1 MAVKTDQELPQR
13 ILVIDDDRLLNTQ
26 IASLLIDNGAA
37 KVDSAYDGEAGWEMC
52 LGGEY
57 DFLILDWKLPLL
69 SGLALF
75 NRIRGV
81 DRLLGTPVLVV
92 SGLVQRLDFRL
103 LQEFPCTRLLEKPF
117 NHASLL
123 REAVALKKEAQWY
136 ARNTERIGEI
146 MDTVKADPDKAL
158 RALRTLVTESPNPQ
172 PVALLAAR
180 KMREA
185 EHIEQAISL
194 LKAILDQD
202 RGCVPAISE
211 LGRCLHTLGRY
222 EEALQFLRRADK
234 LSPSNVERISLMGE
248 AELNNTDPKNAK
260 ERFAEAL
267 RIDQENRR
275 ARHGLRVADTL
286 AEMMH
291 RPAGQHIK
299 DTFASLMNTMAVNLA
314 HSGEYSS
321 AVAKYEEAFHFIA
334 GKEASA
340 RVAFNVGLA
349 YLRWGKTRE
358 SYDWFVESAKRG
370 QGRFTKAE
378 GYVQRLTEQMK
389 ASEDAQKAAAEAAK
403 AAQQA
408 AAEAARAADEAA
420 RKAAEAAKKG
430 EDDAAAVQHE
440 QPK

>member
-1 MAVKTDQELPQR
+1 MAPKKDKEFPQR

-26 IASLLIDNGAA
+26 VVSLLLDNGAD

-57 DFLILDWKLPLL
+57 DFLILDWKLPIL

-81 DRLLGTPVLVV
+81 DRLLGIPVLVV

-117 NHASLL
+117 NHALLL
-123 REAVALKKEAQWY
+123 RETVALKVEATWY

-146 MDTVKADPDKAL
+146 METVKADPDRGLRSLKAL
-158 RALRTLVTESPNPQ
+158 VAESPNPQ

-185 EHIEQAISL
+185 EHIEQAITL
-194 LKAILDQD
+194 LKAILEHD

-222 EEALQFLRRADK
+222 DEALQFLRRADK

-248 AELNNTDPKNAK
+248 VELNNTDPANAK

-267 RIDQENRR
+267 KIDQENRR

-334 GKEASA
+334 GKDASA

-358 SYDWFVESAKRG
+358 SYDWFLESAKRG
-370 QGRFTKAE
+370 QGKFTKAE
-378 GYVQRLTEQMK
+378 GYVEKLSQQLEAADAASK
-389 ASEDAQKAAAEAAK
+389 AAAQAEVAARAAAAEAAK
-403 AAQQA
+403 AA
-408 AAEAARAADEAA
+408 D
-420 RKAAEAAKKG
+420 EAAKKAADAAKKA
-430 EDDAAAVQHE
+430 EDDGAAVQHE